1 MHMYNSDPSTPN
13 AMLLCRE
20 CRLLFPLP
28 AAKPAPEADEVQD
41 LETFRSAHREHTLE
55 RAFRLSEPT
64 LHDRP
69 AWDPMARSWF
79 RVSVGESALFVCS
92 SRLSIDEPRRHEVCD
107 RPPSFSLRTE
117 VDEPVL
123 RRSLERHFVHTSVAA
138 EKMKTFISATREAFA
153 SVDANCVETSYDDP
167 DLANAAIGPCPVEV
181 AHILRRTAS
190 TTFEAARE
198 RQQLLDFIDANTDE
212 YGALAIR
219 VLREIQ
225 PSAQP

>member
-1 MHMYNSDPSTPN
+1 
-13 AMLLCRE
+13 MLLCRE
-20 CRLLFPLP
+20 CRVLHPLP
-28 AAKPAPEADEVQD
+28 AARPVPDADELLD
-41 LETFRSAHREHTLE
+41 LETFRSTHSDHTLE
-55 RAFRLSEPT
+55 RAYRLSEPT

-69 AWDPMARSWF
+69 AWDPMARAWF

-92 SRLSIDEPRRHEVCD
+92 SRQSIEEPRRHEVCD
-107 RPPSFSLRTE
+107 TPPSFSLRTE

-138 EKMKTFISATREAFA
+138 EKMSTFISATRKAFA

-190 TTFEAARE
+190 STFEAARE

-219 VLREIQ
+219 VLREIHT
-225 PSAQP
+225 PAHP